1 MEPQRHHLPSDSKA
15 DSKAV
20 IRHVAHSLHAL
31 HETCMRSAKKAHDPK
46 DRAWFENT
54 SEKLETLENEL
65 NVPLEKTSE
74 RTKENDR
81 GNGWTDGTRDEE
93 SWGE

>member
-1 MEPQRHHLPSDSKA
+1 MEPQRHNIPS

-31 HETCMRSAKKAHDPK
+31 HETCLRSAKKAQDPK
-46 DRAWFENT
+46 ARAWFENT
-54 SEKLETLENEL
+54 SEKLETLEKEL
-65 NVPLEKTSE
+65 NVPLEKPPGN
-74 RTKENDR
+74 RKESDKE
-81 GNGWTDGTRDEE
+81 NGWTDGTRDEE